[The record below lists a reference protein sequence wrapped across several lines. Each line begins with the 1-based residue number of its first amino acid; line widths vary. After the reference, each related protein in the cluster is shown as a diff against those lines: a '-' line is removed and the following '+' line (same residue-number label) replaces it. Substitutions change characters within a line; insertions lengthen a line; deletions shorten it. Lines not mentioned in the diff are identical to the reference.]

1 MFGPVFKF
9 DNIELWKKCE
19 EINPGFNNLSTLDEQ
34 KETIMKV
41 TGWSEEEFADRRA
54 SLTATCFIG

>member
-9 DNIELWKKCE
+9 DNVKLWEECE
-19 EINPGFNNLSTLDEQ
+19 KINPEFKNLSTLDEQ

-41 TGWSEEEFADRRA
+41 TGWTEAEFAERRA
-54 SLTATCFIG
+54 SLTVTCFIG